1 MKPFNLDEIRRTNP
15 ALAKRIEDAIGGRAN
30 AGDNRAGLCDEQP
43 QRAELPSLD
52 GQVSPEE
59 ILDGDAA
66 RLCVTIERHSSR
78 ELDYDNFVGGA
89 KQLRDAI
96 AELLGRKGDAEE
108 DGLEFRYIQKRSKR
122 KKTVIRIEKMENEN
136 A

>member
-1 MKPFNLDEIRRTNP
+1 MKAFNLEEIRRTNP
-15 ALAKRIEDAIGGRAN
+15 ALAKRIEDAIGGNAN
-30 AGDNRAGLCDEQP
+30 ADNHHSGLCDQQP
-43 QRAELPSLD
+43 ERAELPSLD
-52 GQVSPEE
+52 GQVQAEE

-108 DGLEFRYIQKRSKR
+108 DGLVFRYVQKRAKR
-122 KKTVIRIEKMENEN
+122 KKTVIRIEKMEEEK
-136 A
+136 